1 MKTFCAFVGAVL
13 MASTCFGDNCQGQIR
28 VQLQA
33 APVVVQH
40 VPLMVQAPVVVQQQ
54 QAHVVL
60 QQQVPYVVQQAP
72 VVVQQAPVVVR
83 QQHVA
88 VQQVPVLVQ
97 QHSVR
102 QVAPLLQGGLLR
114 SLLNPPARQR
124 VVVRSVTSH

>member
-1 MKTFCAFVGAVL
+1 MKTVLAFLATML
-13 MASTCFGDNCQGQIR
+13 MAHTCFGDNCQGQIR

-33 APVVVQH
+33 APVAVH
-40 VPLMVQAPVVVQQQ
+40 SVPLMVQAPVFVQQ

-72 VVVQQAPVVVR
+72 VVVR

-88 VQQVPVLVQ
+88 VQQVPVFVQ

-102 QVAPLLQGGLLR
+102 QVAPIVQGGLLR